1 MSALTTSNKRPVRSY
16 ILRQGRLTKH
26 QERGI
31 KNFSSK
37 YSIPFQKSFLNFDQV
52 FPKRNK
58 VILEIGFGMGDSTFE
73 IAQVMNDFNFL
84 AVEVHSPGVGSLLNK
99 INLSQ
104 IENLKIIQHDG
115 IEVLN
120 EMIPRR
126 SLDGVHIFF
135 PDPWPKKKHH
145 KRRLLKKSFL
155 ELIEPKLTLSGY
167 IHIATDWEP
176 YAIEIIDLVKQSKFY
191 KMSNRNFNKKP
202 QARPFTKY
210 EKRGLRL
217 GHQVWDM
224 IITLS

>member
-1 MSALTTSNKRPVRSY
+1 MTTSNKRPVRSY

-37 YSIPFQKSFLNFDQV
+37 YAIPFQKSFLNFDQV